1 MAEPGVHLT
10 SLIDQVFKAQ
20 KERQKIIGQTSPAQR
35 KEKLNKLY
43 RWIREHQQDIRQ
55 ALANDL
61 HKPHEETD
69 LTEIFIAL
77 AEIKHIIKKLSR
89 WMKPRKVRKTL
100 TFLTTTAWVR
110 YEPRGVV
117 LVIAPWNFPFHL
129 TVVPLAAAMAAGNT
143 VFIKPSEFAPATSAL
158 IKRMVEELF
167 DREEVAVFEGDYR
180 VAQALLQKS
189 FDHIFF
195 TGSTKVGKLIMK
207 AAAEHLTSVT
217 LELGGK
223 SPVVVD
229 KSARLKDAAR
239 KIAFGK
245 YLNSGQTCI
254 APDYLLVHSAV
265 RQEFETLLKKEI
277 ARMFGENSEKV
288 KNAAYARIITPR
300 HQQRLQRLLDE
311 SLQQGAQLLTGGQAE
326 AQQRFFEPTVV
337 SNIAPQSPLMQEEI
351 FGPILPIIPFETPEQ
366 ATQWINRLDKPLA
379 LYVFSE
385 NHRFIDYIS
394 KHTAS
399 GGVCINDLMIQYLH
413 LNLPFGGVK
422 QSGWGNAHGFYGFKA
437 FSYERAF
444 VKQGILSPLTFLY
457 PPYNPFKEKLIGWL
471 IRWLA

>member
-1 MAEPGVHLT
+1 MEPNTHFASSV
-10 SLIDQVFKAQ
+10 DQVFKAQ
-20 KERQKIIGQTSPAQR
+20 KERQKLIGKTNPTER
-35 KEKLNKLY
+35 KVKLKKLY
-43 RWIREHQQDIRQ
+43 CWIREHQQDIRQ
-55 ALANDL
+55 ALTDDL
-61 HKPHEETD
+61 HKPTQETD

-77 AEIKHIIKKLSR
+77 AEIKHIIKHLPR

-100 TFLTTTAWVR
+100 TFLTTTAWLR

-117 LVIAPWNFPFHL
+117 LIIAPWNFPFHL
-129 TVVPLAAAMAAGNT
+129 SIVPLAAAIAAGNT
-143 VFIKPSEFAPATSAL
+143 AFVKPSEFAPATSAL
-158 IKRMVEELF
+158 IKRMIGELF

-180 VAQALLQKS
+180 VAQALLQKP

-195 TGSTKVGKLIMK
+195 TGSTKVGKIVME
-207 AAAEHLTSVT
+207 AAAKHLTSVT

-229 KSARLKDAAR
+229 KSARLADAAR

-277 ARMFGENSEKV
+277 TRMFGENTEKV
-288 KNAAYARIITPR
+288 RQAAYARIITPQ
-300 HQQRLQRLLDE
+300 HQKRLQHLLNE
-311 SLQQGAQLLTGGQAE
+311 SLQQGAQLVTGGKAE
-326 AQQRFFEPTVV
+326 TQERFLEPTVV
-337 SNIAPQSPLMQEEI
+337 RNISLASPLMQEEI
-351 FGPILPIIPFETPEQ
+351 FGPILPIISFENAEQ
-366 ATQWINRLDKPLA
+366 AIKWINHLDKPLA
-379 LYVFSE
+379 LYVFAQDKG
-385 NHRFIDYIS
+385 FIEQITRN
-394 KHTAS
+394 TAS

-422 QSGWGNAHGFYGFKA
+422 QSGWGNAHGFYGFKT
-437 FSYERAF
+437 FSYERSF

-457 PPYNPFKEKLIGWL
+457 PPYTPLKDKLIAWL
-471 IRWLA
+471 IRWLT